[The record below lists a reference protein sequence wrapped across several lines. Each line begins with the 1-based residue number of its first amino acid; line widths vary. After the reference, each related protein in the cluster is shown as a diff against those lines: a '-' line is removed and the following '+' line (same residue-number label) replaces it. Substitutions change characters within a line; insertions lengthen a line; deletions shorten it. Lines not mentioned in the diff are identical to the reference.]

1 MTIEAW
7 VRSADDNG
15 SIIYRQ
21 NNTQNFDPYFTIGI
35 DDGCYH
41 FSYRTDQNGLVEL
54 KQPDCTTDDT
64 WHHIAAVIDDDSSFL
79 YINGEKE
86 VSMESPDGN
95 LPEDFPMFF
104 GVDGV
109 FAPLTNYF
117 KGNLDEVRIWNRAL
131 TRNEIHQNL
140 WNELDVNSENGLV
153 GYWDLNEFSGTGN
166 NKIEDKTSNSADGT
180 VYNAVQS
187 NLSPVEIPRQIAII
201 PQDGKIIIN
210 WKDVSSNSISGYKI
224 FRSTD
229 MNASALLTTVG
240 GNDTTYI
247 DETVNN
253 GTYYYYRIKSVQSIS
268 GNESS
273 FSKEVSAVPR
283 GRIFVSNDGSNSSG
297 TGTENN
303 PFLTIQYA
311 IDNAISG
318 DSIFVNPGTYIENI
332 NFNGKEFYMTSI
344 GSSDETIL
352 QAVSTLDP
360 VLTGENGESE
370 NLIIDGFKIQFGSHG
385 VLLSNDS
392 RPTVRNCIITFC
404 NIPYQV
410 ASNSDILLSS
420 NQFIFNNYNHVVL
433 NSVNLTGNRTYTWS
447 SNGIPLVLNQD
458 LTIFHSSNVP
468 KLIIEEGTVIAFDQ
482 AE

>member
-1 MTIEAW
+1 MKVKAFILLFSVLVIAQTADPFYGSVYFDNNSDYVFITNTSSLNVQSNVTIEAW

-79 YINGEKE
+79 YINGEQE

-153 GYWDLNEFSGTGN
+153 GYWNLNEFSGTGN

-187 NLSPVEIPRQIAII
+187 NLSPVEIPRQIAIT

-229 MNASALLTTVG
+229 MNASTLLTTVG

-247 DETVNN
+247 DETEEARLAEEAEQQRLAEEA
-253 GTYYYYRIKSVQSIS
+253 RIAEKS
-268 GNESS
+268 
-273 FSKEVSAVPR
+273 
-283 GRIFVSNDGSNSSG
+283 RI
-297 TGTENN
+297 
-303 PFLTIQYA
+303 
-311 IDNAISG
+311 
-318 DSIFVNPGTYIENI
+318 
-332 NFNGKEFYMTSI
+332 
-344 GSSDETIL
+344 
-352 QAVSTLDP
+352 
-360 VLTGENGESE
+360 
-370 NLIIDGFKIQFGSHG
+370 
-385 VLLSNDS
+385 
-392 RPTVRNCIITFC
+392 
-404 NIPYQV
+404 
-410 ASNSDILLSS
+410 
-420 NQFIFNNYNHVVL
+420 
-433 NSVNLTGNRTYTWS
+433 
-447 SNGIPLVLNQD
+447 
-458 LTIFHSSNVP
+458 
-468 KLIIEEGTVIAFDQ
+468 